1 MAYAEVIELI
11 ANWTII
17 GFGALTLVLLI
28 REI

>member
-17 GFGALTLVLLI
+17 GLGVLVLVSVI
-28 REI
+28 REY